1 MGNGLTGPIL
11 GVTGGIGSGKTVV
24 SDLLHNE
31 FGIHVVDADVV
42 AREVVAP
49 EQPAFD
55 AIVSRFPESL
65 SPDGTLNRLW
75 LRTHVLPDDERR
87 KWLES
92 ITHPAIR
99 QSIVAQLASASGPYR
114 VLVSPLLFESGQAEL
129 CDATLVVD
137 AAERQQVERAM
148 QRDGNG
154 AALIQQIMS
163 KQWPRDKR
171 LQAADF
177 IIDNTGSLEA
187 LHKATQ
193 RFHHRYVQQLSS
205 SAQ

>member
-1 MGNGLTGPIL
+1 MGTRIASPIL
-11 GVTGGIGSGKTVV
+11 GITGGIGSGKTAV
-24 SDLLHNE
+24 SDLLRDE
-31 FGIHVVDADVV
+31 FGVPVIDADIV
-42 AREVVAP
+42 AREIVAP
-49 EQPAFD
+49 DQPAFN
-55 AIVSRFPESL
+55 AIIKRFPDAL
-65 SPDGTLNRLW
+65 SADGTLNRLW

-87 KWLES
+87 QWLES

-99 QSIVAQLASASGPYR
+99 QRIIVQLSEVSGPYR
-114 VLVSPLLFESGQAEL
+114 VLVSPLLFESGQADL
-129 CDATLVVD
+129 CDHTLVVD

-171 LQAADF
+171 LQAADY
-177 IIDNTGSLEA
+177 IVDNTGSLEA
-187 LHKATQ
+187 LREATQ
-193 RFHHRYVQQLSS
+193 RFHQRYVQQLSS

>member
-1 MGNGLTGPIL
+1 MGTGITSPVL
-11 GVTGGIGSGKTVV
+11 GITGGIGSGKTAV
-24 SDLLHNE
+24 SDLLHDE
-31 FGIHVVDADVV
+31 FGVTVIDADIV
-42 AREVVAP
+42 AREIVTP
-49 EQPAFD
+49 DQPAFN
-55 AIVSRFPESL
+55 AIVERFPEAL
-65 SPDGTLNRLW
+65 ATDGTLNRLW

-99 QSIVAQLASASGPYR
+99 QSIIAQLVDASGPYR

-129 CDATLVVD
+129 CDDTLVVD

-187 LHKATQ
+187 LREATQ
-193 RFHHRYVQQLSS
+193 RFHHSYVQQLSS